1 MRCVSYT
8 RSISGSYEKI
18 NAAAS
23 IPDLRVLEPCKNITD
38 QNLEIAEYMKQK
50 RWTVSKKYSDRRQDG
65 SEVSSFNRLIAD
77 GIDRNYDLVV
87 IWSMFFFGE
96 DVQAAVDLLLDIFY
110 PAGIQFA
117 VVEDDFCSL
126 DHDEQEVVRYLKDCR
141 HKYKSMLASMFCS
154 RYNEGKRYK
163 FYGYIWNPDETLEED
178 PESVKVIKAM
188 YAMALDGMNSR
199 KIAERLN
206 AEGVE
211 TTVQYRNRKMGK
223 EQKTKTTKDFAWT
236 TSTVRYVLKNE
247 MYTGKWIRPT
257 MWQTVEMKCPVII
270 GREDYDKIQ
279 RQFFSH
285 RRKGAVLPRQ
295 KTHSYFT
302 GILFDQFTGE
312 KFFPDRKLIG
322 GTEIYRL
329 RSEKNALV
337 TEKGHYLQEEVL
349 ICRLFEQL
357 DQIHREAEQTLKYI
371 RSISGRQRKVQLQ
384 SVCQQRMQQLFA
396 EMINLEKRLKE
407 NNAAAEHALRLLEE
421 EMEEQEELIDYYE
434 KLFGESNPWLE
445 LYLHYQKPEKV
456 TPEFFRKYCS
466 KILSEHFCRIHLEE
480 HMAEWKISIDIPGKL
495 DQREVIGSGKEKQK
509 ESANLAA
516 GHSSAGGSG
525 TGKNADSIVCPAFCR
540 ERNDR
545 EHTDAS
551 CNDQSIYQGEF
562 GA

>member
-285 RRKGAVLPRQ
+285 RRKLPVYY
-295 KTHSYFT
+295 KS
-302 GILFDQFTGE
+302 
-312 KFFPDRKLIG
+312 
-322 GTEIYRL
+322 
-329 RSEKNALV
+329 RS
-337 TEKGHYLQEEVL
+337 
-349 ICRLFEQL
+349 
-357 DQIHREAEQTLKYI
+357 
-371 RSISGRQRKVQLQ
+371 
-384 SVCQQRMQQLFA
+384 
-396 EMINLEKRLKE
+396 
-407 NNAAAEHALRLLEE
+407 
-421 EMEEQEELIDYYE
+421 
-434 KLFGESNPWLE
+434 
-445 LYLHYQKPEKV
+445 
-456 TPEFFRKYCS
+456 
-466 KILSEHFCRIHLEE
+466 
-480 HMAEWKISIDIPGKL
+480 
-495 DQREVIGSGKEKQK
+495 
-509 ESANLAA
+509 
-516 GHSSAGGSG
+516 
-525 TGKNADSIVCPAFCR
+525 
-540 ERNDR
+540 
-545 EHTDAS
+545 
-551 CNDQSIYQGEF
+551 
-562 GA
+562 